1 MKTINIMYNNLN
13 QFKNKLLENN
23 MNLEQEYFVIIHT
36 SIFEPKAAL
45 KLAKNI
51 KQIIPLAQIIGTSV
65 SGIYYKGIQ
74 YEEGTLIRIH
84 SFDFT
89 SVKIKTF
96 DTTNTKPEDIAS
108 TLYHSTKHINPKLH
122 YLFCT
127 NHYPKVSRFIES
139 FNTYNTEAKLIGG
152 ISGDISQLDLLGY
165 AFTDKEIIKEG
176 IICASLSGFKLK
188 TYIKPIVGHEI
199 ISKTCI
205 INKTN
210 GTTIEQI
217 NGTDAL
223 TWLKEQLGIDSF
235 NNIDNWNDQ
244 IPNDILVK
252 FPLILSNKNNSS
264 RFIQYNSEYNR
275 LETYFA
281 EIDDN
286 EEFKIGYLSP
296 MKNIDECHEICED
309 LSSTPCE
316 SLFSYSCL
324 FRKLYLNNISK
335 WEMNPFKNFDISAV
349 YMYGEIGELNGKNA
363 FMHGSSTFICISEEE
378 KYSEVN
384 YSAFNDIN
392 IMQDAS
398 DEIIDNAL
406 EKLKQSKSSSTLLEK
421 IVDKEK
427 SMKMQVTID
436 ANTGL
441 KNISQLTVM
450 NTNFDYNKLLI
461 ITIEN
466 GDRLLNHLSEN
477 EFHNIVR
484 ININNIKKY
493 IENKYPLLAATFFSI
508 NAYTYAIASTVDTD
522 KDLFL
527 QITRDAFAHFEIS
540 YTYNNFICV
549 NKFYAVVSNPYIE
562 SSIDTIINMNKYTS
576 QRYVIYDGSYKASY
590 ISNDELRAITL
601 LNKVSL
607 YNDVEIQF
615 DPIYDK
621 NGNHTLSEIKFSA
634 KSNKK
639 LNSRIGRYQKI
650 AQKYCIY
657 NEITDKFLYEN
668 INVFLD
674 KPEKLVLTL
683 SITMLEDE
691 KSFNKLINF
700 YQKYNLQKKLFLV
713 IECDDKPKI
722 YESLPLICSI
732 FRDNDINFSI
742 SKFTMN
748 NNNFF
753 KVIKL
758 KPNCLNVDATFL
770 ETTDVDDQIYY
781 KNLIHVLKEA
791 NIKIYFSNLN
801 LNQLYLVEKYGADY
815 YSELY

>member
-1 MKTINIMYNNLN
+1 MKTINIMYNNLH
-13 QFKNKLLENN
+13 QFKQKLIANKFDFNR
-23 MNLEQEYFVIIHT
+23 EYFIIIHT

-45 KLAKNI
+45 KLAENI
-51 KQIIPLAQIIGTSV
+51 KTILPLSQIIGTSV
-65 SGIYYKGIQ
+65 SGIYYKGVQ

-89 SVKIKTF
+89 SVKIKTY
-96 DTTNTKPEDIAS
+96 NTKITSPENIAS
-108 TLYHSTKHINPKLH
+108 TLVHSTKHINPKLH

-127 NHYPKVSRFIES
+127 NHYPKISKFIEAFNS
-139 FNTYNTEAKLIGG
+139 FNTDAKLIGG
-152 ISGDISQLDLLGY
+152 ISGDIGQLDLLGY
-165 AFTDKEIIKEG
+165 AFNDKEIIKEG
-176 IICASLSGFKLK
+176 IISASLSGFKLK

-210 GTTIEQI
+210 GTIIEQI
-217 NGTDAL
+217 NGTNAI

-235 NNIDNWNDQ
+235 NNTDNWNEH
-244 IPNDILVK
+244 IPNDVLVK
-252 FPLILSNKNNSS
+252 FPFMLTNKNNAS
-264 RFIQYNSEYNR
+264 RFTQYNSEYNR

-309 LSSTPCE
+309 LANTPCE

-349 YMYGEIGELNGKNA
+349 YMYGEIGELNGKNS

-378 KYSEVN
+378 NYSEVN

-398 DEIIDNAL
+398 DEIIDNAIK
-406 EKLKQSKSSSTLLEK
+406 KLKQSKNSSTLLEK

-427 SMKMQVTID
+427 NMKMQVTID

-441 KNISQLTVM
+441 KNISQLTAI
-450 NTNFDYNKLLI
+450 NTSFDYNKLLI

-466 GDRLLNHLSEN
+466 GDRLLNHLNESEMS
-477 EFHNIVR
+477 NIVK
-484 ININNIKKY
+484 INIVNIKKY
-493 IENKYPLLAATFFSI
+493 IEKNYSDLDTTFFARNS
-508 NAYTYAIASTVDTD
+508 YTYAIAGTVETE
-522 KDLFL
+522 KEYFL
-527 QITRDAFAHFEIS
+527 QMTRDAFAHFEIS

-549 NKFYAVVSNPYIE
+549 NRFYAVVSNPYIE
-562 SSIDTIINMNKYTS
+562 SAIDTIINMNLFTS
-576 QRYVIYDGSYKASY
+576 QRYVIYDGSYKSTY
-590 ISNDELRAITL
+590 IPNDELRAITL

-607 YNDVEIQF
+607 YNNVEVQF
-615 DPIYDK
+615 DPIYNSSGK
-621 NGNHTLSEIKFSA
+621 HTFSEIKFTA
-634 KSNKK
+634 KSNKR
-639 LNSRIGRYQKI
+639 LNSRIGKYQKL

-657 NEITDKFLYEN
+657 NEINDKFLYKN
-668 INVFLD
+668 INLFLSR
-674 KPEKLVLTL
+674 KEKLVLSL
-683 SITMLEDE
+683 FISAFEDE
-691 KSFNKLINF
+691 IAFKKLINF
-700 YQKYNLQKKLFLV
+700 YNKYELQKKLYLV
-713 IECDDKPKI
+713 IESDDNPKV
-722 YESLPLICSI
+722 YENLSSICSVL
-732 FRDNDINFSI
+732 RENDINFSI
-742 SKFTMN
+742 SQFTMQ

-758 KPNCLNVDATFL
+758 KPNCLNINATFL
-770 ETTDVDDQIYY
+770 EKADVDDQIYY
-781 KNLIHVLKEA
+781 KNLIQVLKEA
-791 NIKIYFSNLN
+791 NIRIYFSDLN
-801 LNQLYLVEKYGADY
+801 LNQLYLVDKYGADY
-815 YSELY
+815 YSELF